1 MAAALLPETA
11 PRLLTPET
19 LRTAA
24 KQSQGIHLV
33 PLSLRRAIKRYLR
46 DQDKAHMNRKVL
58 LLSASFD
65 RAKGTGAEL
74 AAAATRGALLDD
86 PNAPAGAEQRA
97 ARWKVRSAY
106 GDIGLRYREDET
118 VAYVASRMPAIY
130 AACHRVLREVRG
142 FDQLAVVRNELNL
155 FSGAISCAD
164 SSILQVRRRLPEF
177 APAKVLDFGAGPSS
191 ALWAMRA
198 VWPKS
203 IEKVNLIEP
212 SKEMQRAGQSLL
224 DSKLSSRFWLNN
236 VIYTNMRIMLIIIF
250 TWPILIDLKGLPL
263 IHSYDSIQDLNRDLE
278 KHERGHDLVISI
290 SVVALPLL
298 RIVFLDLQSYAL
310 GEIPSLNDR
319 ITIVRQ
325 LWDLTSDVLVLLEPG
340 TPQGA
345 KIISQMRSYILWMEK
360 RKCRKIEKSYSRP
373 PSKTKSI
380 VPHEASL
387 KNGAFVVAPCPHD
400 GRCPLENSD
409 KYCHFVQRLERTSSQ
424 RAYKRS
430 KGVPLR
436 GYEDEKF
443 CYVALRRG
451 KRPEGAWPLDG
462 MKFETLKERHAKR
475 NLEDLIIDYDDQFPS
490 EEDEEIAVDGGDS
503 LVPYASDAHELSLFH
518 ESEGDEEEEETIR
531 ADLRGGWGR
540 IIYSPMRRGKQVQ
553 MDVCRSTKRDASEGT
568 FERIVVTQSKNPT
581 LHFQARRSLWG
592 DLWPF

>member
-74 AAAATRGALLDD
+74 AAAATRSALLDD
-86 PNAPAGAEQRA
+86 PNAPSGAEQRA

-130 AACHRVLREVRG
+130 AACHRVLREVR
-142 FDQLAVVRNELNL
+142 
-155 FSGAISCAD
+155 
-164 SSILQVRRRLPEF
+164 RRLPEF

-203 IEKVNLIEP
+203 IERVNLVEP

-224 DSKLSSRFWLNN
+224 DN
-236 VIYTNMRIMLIIIF
+236 
-250 TWPILIDLKGLPL
+250 LKGLPL
-263 IHSYDSIQDLNRDLE
+263 IHSYDSIQELNRKIE
-278 KHERGHDLVISI
+278 KHERGHDLVVS
-290 SVVALPLL
+290 
-298 RIVFLDLQSYAL
+298 
-310 GEIPSLNDR
+310 
-319 ITIVRQ
+319 
-325 LWDLTSDVLVLLEPG
+325 VLLEPG

-360 RKCRKIEKSYSRP
+360 RDPEGVLKCAL
-373 PSKTKSI
+373 TFLGT
-380 VPHEASL
+380 ASEYL
-387 KNGAFVVAPCPHD
+387 FE
-400 GRCPLENSD
+400 LS
-409 KYCHFVQRLERTSSQ
+409 
-424 RAYKRS
+424 RS

-436 GYEDEKF
+436 GFEDEKF

-451 KRPEGAWPLDG
+451 KRPEEAWPLDG
-462 MKFETLKERHAKR
+462 LNFEKLKERHAKR
-475 NLEDLIIDYDDQFPS
+475 KPEDLIIDYDDQFPS
-490 EEDEEIAVDGGDS
+490 EEDEEVPVDGGDS
-503 LVPYASDAHELSLFH
+503 LVPYASDEHELSLFH
-518 ESEGDEEEEETIR
+518 ESEEAEEDQTIR
-531 ADLRGGWGR
+531 ADLGGGWGR
-540 IIYSPMRRGKQVQ
+540 IIYSPIRRGRQVQ
-553 MDVCRSTKRDASEGT
+553 MDVCRSTKRDASEGA
-568 FERIVVTQSKNPT
+568 FERVVVTRSKNPT

>member
-1 MAAALLPETA
+1 METKKAAALLPETA
-11 PRLLTPET
+11 PRLRRRRRSARAAKRPRHPLVPFSSAWGADFSKPY
-19 LRTAA
+19 LRTRT
-24 KQSQGIHLV
+24 
-33 PLSLRRAIKRYLR
+33 RRT
-46 DQDKAHMNRKVL
+46 MNRKVV
-58 LLSASFD
+58 LLSGLFD

-74 AAAATRGALLDD
+74 AAAATPRRAPRRPQTRPRAPSKRPRGVRFDE
-86 PNAPAGAEQRA
+86 AP
-97 ARWKVRSAY
+97 KN
-106 GDIGLRYREDET
+106 
-118 VAYVASRMPAIY
+118 
-130 AACHRVLREVRG
+130 C
-142 FDQLAVVRNELNL
+142 
-155 FSGAISCAD
+155 
-164 SSILQVRRRLPEF
+164 

-224 DSKLSSRFWLNN
+224 DSKLSSHFWLHN
-236 VIYTNMRIMLIIIF
+236 VIHTNMVFALQAYFQHQLLVALFMVFKFSFSNSGIMLIIIF
-250 TWPILIDLKGLPL
+250 TWQILIDLKGLPL

-290 SVVALPLL
+290 SVVACPLL
-298 RIVFLDLQSYAL
+298 KIVFLDLQSYAL

-325 LWDLTSDVLVLLEPG
+325 LWDLTSEF
-340 TPQGA
+340 
-345 KIISQMRSYILWMEK
+345 
-360 RKCRKIEKSYSRP
+360 CRP

-475 NLEDLIIDYDDQFPS
+475 NPEDLIIDYDDQFPS
-490 EEDEEIAVDGGDS
+490 EEDEEVAVDGGDS
-503 LVPYASDAHELSLFH
+503 LVPYTSDAHELSLFH
-518 ESEGDEEEEETIR
+518 ESEGDEEEEETIC

-568 FERIVVTQSKNPT
+568 FERVVVTQSKNPT